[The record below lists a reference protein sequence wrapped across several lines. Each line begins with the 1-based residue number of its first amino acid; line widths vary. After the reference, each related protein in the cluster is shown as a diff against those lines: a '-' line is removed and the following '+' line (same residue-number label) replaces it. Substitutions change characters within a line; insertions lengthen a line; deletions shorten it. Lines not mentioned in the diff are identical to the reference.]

1 MGCSFVDAREIRFTL
16 RPVSCAGHYCEP
28 VAIRQVGQLKAVNA
42 RCSDALPRQRAKEA
56 GRKKSAARELARA
69 VQGSDAMKRLF
80 GAIAAFSILL
90 ASGGHSLAQGWPNRP
105 IRMVV
110 PYTPGGY
117 TDLMA
122 RLVGQKIS
130 EALGQPI
137 VFENKPG
144 ANAIIGTDVVAK
156 AAPDG
161 YTFGTVIA
169 AHAVNATLNPKLPYD
184 TLKDFSYVS
193 LMSVAPLIM
202 IAHPSL
208 PANNVKE
215 LVALAKTKPGQL
227 NFASS
232 GVGAAAHLTMEM
244 FKSRTGIE
252 MQHIPYKGTAGAL
265 QDTVGGQIN
274 VMFDIVGPLMPQV
287 RSGNAKA
294 IVVTAKERIPAAPD
308 VPTMAE
314 QGVPDFISGTWAGI
328 IAPAGTPR
336 EIVDRVAAE
345 AKKALADPAM
355 KAKLAEQGIVAVGDG
370 PDEFRVFVT
379 DEISRWSK
387 VITDAGIKM
396 E

>member
-1 MGCSFVDAREIRFTL
+1 MKILFRALAALAIVLG
-16 RPVSCAGHYCEP
+16 CAG
-28 VAIRQVGQLKAVNA
+28 
-42 RCSDALPRQRAKEA
+42 
-56 GRKKSAARELARA
+56 
-69 VQGSDAMKRLF
+69 
-80 GAIAAFSILL
+80 GA
-90 ASGGHSLAQGWPNRP
+90 LAQGWPNRP
-105 IRMVV
+105 IRMIV

-137 VFENKPG
+137 IFENKPG

-208 PANNVKE
+208 PANNLQE
-215 LVALAKTKPGQL
+215 LIALAKAKPGEL

-244 FKSRTGIE
+244 FKSRAGID

-265 QDTVGGQIN
+265 QDVIGGRIN
-274 VMFDIVGPLMPQV
+274 VMFDVVGPLMPQV
-287 RSGNAKA
+287 RSGLAKS
-294 IVVTAKERIPAAPD
+294 IVVTAKERIPAASD

-314 QGVPDFISGTWAGI
+314 QGVADFVSGTWAGI
-328 IAPAGTPR
+328 IAPAGTPK

-345 AKKALADPAM
+345 AKKALADPAL
-355 KAKLAEQGIVAVGDG
+355 KEKLVEQGIVAVGG
-370 PDEFRVFVT
+370 TPDEFRAFVA
-379 DEISRWSK
+379 DEIVRWRK

-396 E
+396 EP

>member
-1 MGCSFVDAREIRFTL
+1 MKYLIRAF
-16 RPVSCAGHYCEP
+16 
-28 VAIRQVGQLKAVNA
+28 
-42 RCSDALPRQRAKEA
+42 
-56 GRKKSAARELARA
+56 
-69 VQGSDAMKRLF
+69 
-80 GAIAAFSILL
+80 AAFAVVL
-90 ASGGHSLAQGWPNRP
+90 AGAGAAQAQGWPNRS

-117 TDLMA
+117 TELMA

-144 ANAIIGTDVVAK
+144 ANAIIGTDAVAK

-184 TLKDFSYVS
+184 TLRDLSYVS

-215 LVALAKTKPGQL
+215 LIALAKAKPGEL

-244 FKSRTGIE
+244 FKSRTGIS
-252 MQHIPYKGTAGAL
+252 MVHIPYKGTAGAL
-265 QDTVGGQIN
+265 QDTVGGRIN
-274 VMFDIVGPLMPQV
+274 VMFDIVGPLMEQV

-294 IVVTAKERIPAAPD
+294 IVITSKDRIAAAPD

-314 QGVPDFISGTWAGI
+314 AGVPDFVSGTWAGI
-328 IAPAGTPR
+328 IAPAGTPK
-336 EIVDRVAAE
+336 EIVDRVSAE
-345 AKKALADPAM
+345 AKKALADPALQE
-355 KAKLAEQGIVAVGDG
+355 KLVAQGIVAMGSS
-370 PDEFRVFVT
+370 PEEFRSFVAE
-379 DEISRWSK
+379 DIERWKK

-396 E
+396 EP

>member
-1 MGCSFVDAREIRFTL
+1 
-16 RPVSCAGHYCEP
+16 
-28 VAIRQVGQLKAVNA
+28 
-42 RCSDALPRQRAKEA
+42 
-56 GRKKSAARELARA
+56 
-69 VQGSDAMKRLF
+69 MKRLF
-80 GAIAAFSILL
+80 GAVAAFSILL
-90 ASGGHSLAQGWPNRP
+90 ASAGHSLAQGWPNRP

-184 TLKDFSYVS
+184 TLKDFTYVS

-215 LVALAKTKPGQL
+215 LVALAKTQ
-227 NFASS
+227 A
-232 GVGAAAHLTMEM
+232 
-244 FKSRTGIE
+244 R
-252 MQHIPYKGTAGAL
+252 
-265 QDTVGGQIN
+265 
-274 VMFDIVGPLMPQV
+274 
-287 RSGNAKA
+287 
-294 IVVTAKERIPAAPD
+294 PA
-308 VPTMAE
+308 
-314 QGVPDFISGTWAGI
+314 
-328 IAPAGTPR
+328 
-336 EIVDRVAAE
+336 
-345 AKKALADPAM
+345 
-355 KAKLAEQGIVAVGDG
+355 
-370 PDEFRVFVT
+370 
-379 DEISRWSK
+379 
-387 VITDAGIKM
+387 
-396 E
+396 

>member
-1 MGCSFVDAREIRFTL
+1 
-16 RPVSCAGHYCEP
+16 
-28 VAIRQVGQLKAVNA
+28 
-42 RCSDALPRQRAKEA
+42 
-56 GRKKSAARELARA
+56 
-69 VQGSDAMKRLF
+69 MKVLF
-80 GAIAAFSILL
+80 RAIAAFVIVLGC
-90 ASGGHSLAQGWPNRP
+90 AGGALAQGWPNRP

-130 EALGQPI
+130 DALGQPI

-208 PANNVKE
+208 PANNVQE
-215 LVALAKTKPGQL
+215 LIALAKAKPGEL

-244 FKSRTGIE
+244 FKSRTGID

-265 QDTVGGQIN
+265 QDVIGGRIN
-274 VMFDIVGPLMPQV
+274 VMFDVVGPLMPQV
-287 RSGNAKA
+287 RSGLAKS
-294 IVVTAKERIPAAPD
+294 IVVTAKDRIPAAAD

-314 QGVPDFISGTWAGI
+314 QGVPDFVSGTWAGI
-328 IAPAGTPR
+328 IAPAGTPK
-336 EIVDRVAAE
+336 EIVDRISAE
-345 AKKALADPAM
+345 AKKALADPAL
-355 KAKLAEQGIVAVGDG
+355 KDKLVEQGIVAVGG
-370 PDEFRVFVT
+370 TPEEFRSFVAE
-379 DEISRWSK
+379 EIVRWRK

-396 E
+396 EP

>member
-1 MGCSFVDAREIRFTL
+1 MKVLIRAFAAL
-16 RPVSCAGHYCEP
+16 AVLLACAG
-28 VAIRQVGQLKAVNA
+28 
-42 RCSDALPRQRAKEA
+42 
-56 GRKKSAARELARA
+56 
-69 VQGSDAMKRLF
+69 
-80 GAIAAFSILL
+80 GA
-90 ASGGHSLAQGWPNRP
+90 LAQGWPNRP
-105 IRMVV
+105 IRMIV

-137 VFENKPG
+137 IFENKPG

-208 PANNVKE
+208 PANNVQE
-215 LVALAKTKPGQL
+215 LIALAKAKPGEL

-244 FKSRTGIE
+244 FKSRTGID

-265 QDTVGGQIN
+265 QDVIGGRIN
-274 VMFDIVGPLMPQV
+274 VMFDVVGPLMPQV
-287 RSGNAKA
+287 RSGLAKS
-294 IVVTAKERIPAAPD
+294 IVVTAKERIPAASD

-314 QGVPDFISGTWAGI
+314 QGVADFVSGTWAGI
-328 IAPAGTPR
+328 IAPAGTPK
-336 EIVDRVAAE
+336 EIVDRISAE
-345 AKKALADPAM
+345 AKKALADPAL
-355 KAKLAEQGIVAVGDG
+355 KDKLVEQGIVAVGSN
-370 PDEFRVFVT
+370 PDEFRAFVT
-379 DEISRWSK
+379 EEIARWRK

>member
-1 MGCSFVDAREIRFTL
+1 VKTL
-16 RPVSCAGHYCEP
+16 FR
-28 VAIRQVGQLKAVNA
+28 
-42 RCSDALPRQRAKEA
+42 
-56 GRKKSAARELARA
+56 
-69 VQGSDAMKRLF
+69 
-80 GAIAAFSILL
+80 AIAAL
-90 ASGGHSLAQGWPNRP
+90 AIVLACAGGALAQNWPSRP
-105 IRMVV
+105 IRMIV

-137 VFENKPG
+137 IFENKPG

-208 PANNVKE
+208 PANNLQE
-215 LVALAKTKPGQL
+215 LIALAKAKPGEL

-244 FKSRTGIE
+244 FKSRTGID

-265 QDTVGGQIN
+265 QDVIGGRIN
-274 VMFDIVGPLMPQV
+274 VMFDVVGPLMPQV
-287 RSGNAKA
+287 RSGLAKS
-294 IVVTAKERIPAAPD
+294 IVVTAKERIPAASD

-314 QGVPDFISGTWAGI
+314 QGVADFVSGTWAGI
-328 IAPAGTPR
+328 IAPAGTPK
-336 EIVDRVAAE
+336 EIVDRVSAE
-345 AKKALADPAM
+345 AKKALADPAL
-355 KAKLAEQGIVAVGDG
+355 KDKLVEQGIVAVGG
-370 PDEFRVFVT
+370 TPEEFRAFVSE
-379 DEISRWSK
+379 EIVRWRK

-396 E
+396 DP

>member
-1 MGCSFVDAREIRFTL
+1 MNYLFRALAAFAVLLT
-16 RPVSCAGHYCEP
+16 CAG
-28 VAIRQVGQLKAVNA
+28 
-42 RCSDALPRQRAKEA
+42 
-56 GRKKSAARELARA
+56 
-69 VQGSDAMKRLF
+69 
-80 GAIAAFSILL
+80 GA
-90 ASGGHSLAQGWPNRP
+90 LAQGWPNRA
-105 IRMVV
+105 IRMIV

-122 RLVGQKIS
+122 RLGGQKIS

-137 VFENKPG
+137 IFENKPG

-169 AHAVNATLNPKLPYD
+169 AHSVNATLNPKLPYD
-184 TLKDFSYVS
+184 TMKDFTYVS

-208 PANNVKE
+208 PANNMKE
-215 LVALAKTKPGQL
+215 LIALAKAKPGEL

-244 FKSRTGIE
+244 FKTRTGID

-265 QDTVGGQIN
+265 QDTVGGRIN
-274 VMFDIVGPLMPQV
+274 VMFDVVGPLMPQV
-287 RSGNAKA
+287 RSGNVKA
-294 IVVTAKERIPAAPD
+294 LVVTAKERIPAAPELQ
-308 VPTMAE
+308 TMAE

-328 IAPAGTPR
+328 IAPAGTPK
-336 EIVDRVAAE
+336 EIVERVSAE
-345 AKKALADPAM
+345 ARKALADPAL
-355 KAKLAEQGIVAVGDG
+355 KDKLVEQGIVAVGST
-370 PDEFRVFVT
+370 PDEFRSFVGE
-379 DEISRWSK
+379 EIGRWRK

-396 E
+396 EP

>member
-1 MGCSFVDAREIRFTL
+1 MKVLFRAL
-16 RPVSCAGHYCEP
+16 A
-28 VAIRQVGQLKAVNA
+28 ALAVV
-42 RCSDALPRQRAKEA
+42 
-56 GRKKSAARELARA
+56 LAC
-69 VQGSDAMKRLF
+69 
-80 GAIAAFSILL
+80 
-90 ASGGHSLAQGWPNRP
+90 ASGALAQGWPNRP
-105 IRMVV
+105 IRMIV

-130 EALGQPI
+130 DALGQPI
-137 VFENKPG
+137 IFENKPG

-208 PANNVKE
+208 PANNVQE
-215 LVALAKTKPGQL
+215 LVALAKAKPGEL

-244 FKSRTGIE
+244 FKSRTGID

-265 QDTVGGQIN
+265 QDVIGGRIN
-274 VMFDIVGPLMPQV
+274 VMFDVVGPLMPQV
-287 RSGNAKA
+287 RSGLAKS
-294 IVVTAKERIPAAPD
+294 IVVTAKERIPAASD

-314 QGVPDFISGTWAGI
+314 QGVPDFVSGTWAGI
-328 IAPAGTPR
+328 IAPAGTPK
-336 EIVDRVAAE
+336 EIVDRLGAELRRLVGTDDVKQKIHAEGGDPMTSTPAEYAADIDKE
-345 AKKALADPAM
+345 ETK
-355 KAKLAEQGIVAVGDG
+355 
-370 PDEFRVFVT
+370 
-379 DEISRWSK
+379 WSTLVHRLGLK
-387 VITDAGIKM
+387 V

>member
-1 MGCSFVDAREIRFTL
+1 VKTL
-16 RPVSCAGHYCEP
+16 FRVLAAL
-28 VAIRQVGQLKAVNA
+28 AIV
-42 RCSDALPRQRAKEA
+42 
-56 GRKKSAARELARA
+56 LAC
-69 VQGSDAMKRLF
+69 
-80 GAIAAFSILL
+80 
-90 ASGGHSLAQGWPNRP
+90 ASGALAQNWPNRP
-105 IRMVV
+105 IRMIV

-130 EALGQPI
+130 DALGQPI
-137 VFENKPG
+137 IFENKPG

-208 PANNVKE
+208 PANNVQE
-215 LVALAKTKPGQL
+215 LIALAKAKPGDL

-244 FKSRTGIE
+244 FKSRTGID

-265 QDTVGGQIN
+265 QDVIGGRIN
-274 VMFDIVGPLMPQV
+274 VMFDVVGPLMPQV
-287 RSGNAKA
+287 RSGLAKS
-294 IVVTAKERIPAAPD
+294 IVVTAKERIPAASD

-314 QGVPDFISGTWAGI
+314 QGVPDFVSGTWAGI
-328 IAPAGTPR
+328 IAPAGTPK
-336 EIVDRVAAE
+336 EIVDRVSAE
-345 AKKALADPAM
+345 ARKALADPAL
-355 KAKLAEQGIVAVGDG
+355 KDKLVEQGIVAVGST
-370 PDEFRVFVT
+370 PEEFRSFVAE
-379 DEISRWSK
+379 EIVRWRK

-396 E
+396 EP

>member
-1 MGCSFVDAREIRFTL
+1 MGLYRGFAALVIALAF
-16 RPVSCAGHYCEP
+16 AG
-28 VAIRQVGQLKAVNA
+28 
-42 RCSDALPRQRAKEA
+42 
-56 GRKKSAARELARA
+56 SAC
-69 VQGSDAMKRLF
+69 
-80 GAIAAFSILL
+80 
-90 ASGGHSLAQGWPNRP
+90 AQGWPTKP
-105 IRMVV
+105 IRMIV

-117 TDLMA
+117 TDFMA
-122 RLVGQKIS
+122 RAVGQKLS

-137 VFENKPG
+137 IFENKPG

-156 AAPDG
+156 APPDG
-161 YTFGTVIA
+161 YTIGTVIA

-215 LVALAKTKPGQL
+215 LIALAKARPGEL

-265 QDTVGGQIN
+265 QDTVGGRIN
-274 VMFDIVGPLMPQV
+274 VMFDVVGPLMPQV

-294 IVVTAKERIPAAPD
+294 LVVTAKERIPAAPE

-314 QGVPDFISGTWAGI
+314 QGVADFVSGTWAGL
-328 IAPAGTPR
+328 IAPAGTPK
-336 EIVDRVAAE
+336 EIVDLLQREIAAIIATPDVQE
-345 AKKALADPAM
+345 KVLALGFEPSGNSSAEFGAYIKAEIAKWK
-355 KAKLAEQGIVAVGDG
+355 
-370 PDEFRVFVT
+370 
-379 DEISRWSK
+379 K
-387 VITDAGIKM
+387 VIEDAKVGKI
-396 E
+396 

>member
-1 MGCSFVDAREIRFTL
+1 MKYLLRSFAALAVIVTFAGDA
-16 RPVSCAGHYCEP
+16 
-28 VAIRQVGQLKAVNA
+28 
-42 RCSDALPRQRAKEA
+42 
-56 GRKKSAARELARA
+56 SA
-69 VQGSDAMKRLF
+69 QN
-80 GAIAAFSILL
+80 
-90 ASGGHSLAQGWPNRP
+90 WPNRP

-122 RLVGQKIS
+122 RLVGQKVA
-130 EALGQPI
+130 EAIGATI

-144 ANAIIGTDVVAK
+144 ANAIIGTDSVAK

-184 TLKDFSYVS
+184 TLKSLDYVS

-215 LVALAKTKPGQL
+215 LVALAKAKPGEL

-232 GVGAAAHLTMEM
+232 GIGAAAHLTMEM
-244 FKSRTGIE
+244 FKSRMGIN
-252 MQHIPYKGTAGAL
+252 MQHVPYKGTAGAL
-265 QDTVGGQIN
+265 QDLVGGQVN

-287 RSGNAKA
+287 KSGNAKA
-294 IVVTAKERIPAAPD
+294 IVVTAKERIPAAAD

-314 QGVPDFISGTWAGI
+314 QGVPDFVSGTWAGI
-328 IAPAGTPR
+328 VAPAGTPK
-336 EIVDRVAAE
+336 EIIDRVSAE
-345 AKKALADPAM
+345 AKKALADPALQ
-355 KAKLAEQGIVAVGDG
+355 AKLAEQGIVAVGG
-370 PDEFRVFVT
+370 TPEEFRAFVGE
-379 DEISRWSK
+379 EIARWAK
-387 VITDAGIKM
+387 VINDAGIKI
-396 E
+396 EQ

>member
-1 MGCSFVDAREIRFTL
+1 MKILFRALAALAIMLG
-16 RPVSCAGHYCEP
+16 CAG
-28 VAIRQVGQLKAVNA
+28 G
-42 RCSDALPRQRAKEA
+42 
-56 GRKKSAARELARA
+56 
-69 VQGSDAMKRLF
+69 AM
-80 GAIAAFSILL
+80 
-90 ASGGHSLAQGWPNRP
+90 AQGWPNRP
-105 IRMVV
+105 IRMIV

-130 EALGQPI
+130 DALGQPI
-137 VFENKPG
+137 IFENKPG

-208 PANNVKE
+208 PANNVQE
-215 LVALAKTKPGQL
+215 LIALAKAKPGEL

-244 FKSRTGIE
+244 FKSRTGID

-265 QDTVGGQIN
+265 QDVIGGRIN
-274 VMFDIVGPLMPQV
+274 VMFDVVGPLMPQV
-287 RSGNAKA
+287 RSGLAKS
-294 IVVTAKERIPAAPD
+294 IVVTAKERIPAASD

-314 QGVPDFISGTWAGI
+314 QGVPDFVSGTWAGI
-328 IAPAGTPR
+328 IAPAGTPK
-336 EIVDRVAAE
+336 EIVDRVSAE
-345 AKKALADPAM
+345 AKKALADPAL
-355 KAKLAEQGIVAVGDG
+355 KDKLVEQGIVAVGG
-370 PDEFRVFVT
+370 TPEEFRSFVAE
-379 DEISRWSK
+379 EIVRWRK

-396 E
+396 EP

>member
-1 MGCSFVDAREIRFTL
+1 MNFAFRGLA
-16 RPVSCAGHYCEP
+16 
-28 VAIRQVGQLKAVNA
+28 
-42 RCSDALPRQRAKEA
+42 AL
-56 GRKKSAARELARA
+56 GI
-69 VQGSDAMKRLF
+69 
-80 GAIAAFSILL
+80 AIAL
-90 ASGGHSLAQGWPNRP
+90 SGSAVAQAWPNKP
-105 IRMVV
+105 IRMIV

-122 RLVGQKIS
+122 RLVGQKVAD
-130 EALGQPI
+130 ALGVTI

-169 AHAVNATLNPKLPYD
+169 AHSVNPTLNPKVPYD
-184 TLKDFSYVS
+184 TMKDFTYVS

-202 IAHPSL
+202 IAHPSV
-208 PANNVKE
+208 PASNMQE
-215 LVALAKTKPGQL
+215 LIALAKAKPGEL

-244 FKSRTGIE
+244 FKSRTGINL
-252 MQHIPYKGTAGAL
+252 QHIPYKGTAGAL
-265 QDTVGGQIN
+265 QDTVGGRIN
-274 VMFDIVGPLMPQV
+274 VMFDVVGPLMPQV
-287 RSGNAKA
+287 KAGNAKA
-294 IVVTAKERIPAAPD
+294 LAVTARERIPAAPD

-328 IAPAGTPR
+328 VAPADTPK

-345 AKKALADPAM
+345 AKKALADPEM
-355 KAKLAEQGIVAVGDG
+355 QKKLAEQGIVAVGST
-370 PDEFRVFVT
+370 PEEFRAFVAG
-379 DEISRWSK
+379 EIARWAK
-387 VITDAGIKM
+387 VIKDADIKLT

>member
-1 MGCSFVDAREIRFTL
+1 MKYLL
-16 RPVSCAGHYCEP
+16 R
-28 VAIRQVGQLKAVNA
+28 
-42 RCSDALPRQRAKEA
+42 AL
-56 GRKKSAARELARA
+56 
-69 VQGSDAMKRLF
+69 
-80 GAIAAFSILL
+80 AAFAVVL
-90 ASGGHSLAQGWPNRP
+90 AGAEGALAQTWPTRS

-156 AAPDG
+156 SAPDG

-184 TLKDFSYVS
+184 TMKDFTYVS

-202 IAHPSL
+202 IAHPSV
-208 PANNVKE
+208 PANNLKE
-215 LVALAKTKPGQL
+215 LIALAKAKPGEL

-232 GVGAAAHLTMEM
+232 GIGAAAHLTMEM
-244 FKSRTGIE
+244 FKSRAGIN

-274 VMFDIVGPLMPQV
+274 VMFDIIGPLMPQV
-287 RSGNAKA
+287 RSGNVKA
-294 IVVTAKERIPAAPD
+294 LVVTAKERVPAAAD

-314 QGVPDFISGTWAGI
+314 QGVPDFVSGTWAGI
-328 IAPAGTPR
+328 IAPAGTPK

-355 KAKLAEQGIVAVGDG
+355 KAKLAEQGIVAMGSTPEDFRSFVG
-370 PDEFRVFVT
+370 E
-379 DEISRWSK
+379 EIASWKK
-387 VITDAGIKM
+387 VITDANIKM

>member
-1 MGCSFVDAREIRFTL
+1 MKILRSHLFSALATLAIVAACS
-16 RPVSCAGHYCEP
+16 G
-28 VAIRQVGQLKAVNA
+28 
-42 RCSDALPRQRAKEA
+42 
-56 GRKKSAARELARA
+56 SA
-69 VQGSDAMKRLF
+69 
-80 GAIAAFSILL
+80 
-90 ASGGHSLAQGWPNRP
+90 LAQGWPNRP

-122 RLVGQKIS
+122 RLVGQKLS
-130 EALGQPI
+130 EALGQPVI
-137 VFENKPG
+137 FENKPG
-144 ANAIIGTDVVAK
+144 ANAIIGTDTVAK

-215 LVALAKTKPGQL
+215 LVALAKSKPGEL

-244 FKSRTGIE
+244 FKSRMGID
-252 MQHIPYKGTAGAL
+252 MVHIPYKGTAGAL
-265 QDTVGGQIN
+265 QDTVGGRIN
-274 VMFDIVGPLMPQV
+274 VMFDVVGPLMSQV

-294 IVVTAKERIPAAPD
+294 IVVTAKERIPAASE
-308 VPTMAE
+308 VQTMAE
-314 QGVPDFISGTWAGI
+314 QGVPDFVSGTWAGI
-328 IAPAGTPR
+328 IAPAGVPK
-336 EIVDRVAAE
+336 EIVDRVSAE
-345 AKKALADPAM
+345 AKKALADPALRD
-355 KAKLAEQGIVAVGDG
+355 KLVEQGIVAVGG
-370 PDEFRVFVT
+370 TPEEFRAFVSE
-379 DEISRWSK
+379 EIARWGK

-396 E
+396 EQ

>member
-1 MGCSFVDAREIRFTL
+1 MKCLFRALAALAVMLA
-16 RPVSCAGHYCEP
+16 CAG
-28 VAIRQVGQLKAVNA
+28 
-42 RCSDALPRQRAKEA
+42 
-56 GRKKSAARELARA
+56 
-69 VQGSDAMKRLF
+69 
-80 GAIAAFSILL
+80 GA
-90 ASGGHSLAQGWPNRP
+90 LAQGWPNRP

-184 TLKDFSYVS
+184 TLKDFTYVS

-215 LVALAKTKPGQL
+215 LIALAKAKPGEL

-232 GVGAAAHLTMEM
+232 GIGAAAHLTMEM
-244 FKSRTGIE
+244 FKSRIGID

-265 QDTVGGQIN
+265 QDTVGGQHQR
-274 VMFDIVGPLMPQV
+274 DV
-287 RSGNAKA
+287 RHRRSADAAGSLRQRQGAGRHREGAHSGRGRRADHGRA
-294 IVVTAKERIPAAPD
+294 RR
-308 VPTMAE
+308 
-314 QGVPDFISGTWAGI
+314 AG
-328 IAPAGTPR
+328 
-336 EIVDRVAAE
+336 
-345 AKKALADPAM
+345 
-355 KAKLAEQGIVAVGDG
+355 
-370 PDEFRVFVT
+370 FRV
-379 DEISRWSK
+379 RHLGRHHR
-387 VITDAGIKM
+387 AGGHAEGDRRPGRPRRPRRRSPIPR
-396 E
+396 